1 MNLSRKKSP
10 GSGFLE
16 VFREQV
22 RHCTRCA
29 GCLPVCPTF
38 TATGEETRSPR
49 GRIMLI
55 AAVLD
60 GRLYLTGTLS
70 RRLSEC
76 LLCGACNDA
85 CPSGVSVSAAILAM
99 RDELARSGDSR
110 FTRAASRRLFTGTA
124 QNRRRLLEFSGA
136 LYARAPNNRFLPWR
150 HQGRKRA
157 VPRPGRNPLE
167 DVIAETTLAEEA
179 RPGATRPKGASD
191 RVALFP
197 GCATSLFYQQT
208 AAAAVR
214 VLTRAGID
222 VVFPRGLSCCGQPL
236 RSLGEPSAA
245 KSLAVDNLDI
255 LRSHDVDSVVTV
267 CPSCA
272 GALAEAASRMESE
285 LQISDIHALI
295 ADMGPAALAGPN
307 PAAPSPPAGPN
318 PAAAAPPEEAQH
330 ADPILAKVTWHDP
343 CHLGRGLGLIREP
356 REIIAGLP
364 GVEYVESGELRCCG
378 GGGLLCLQHY
388 GLALKI
394 GLPRA
399 EELAATGAGIVATGC
414 PGCRMQLEDMLG
426 RLNSDIKVM
435 HTVEL
440 LDGAPT

>member
-1 MNLSRKKSP
+1 MSLLRKKSP
-10 GSGFLE
+10 GRGFLE
-16 VFREQV
+16 VFRDQV

-38 TATGEETRSPR
+38 TATGEEARSPR
-49 GRIMLI
+49 GRVMLI

-60 GRLYLTGTLS
+60 GRLQLTGTLS

-85 CPSGVSVSAAILAM
+85 CPSGVSVSAAILAT

-110 FTRAASRRLFTGTA
+110 LTRAGSRRLFAGSA

-150 HQGRKRA
+150 HQSRKRA
-157 VPRPGRNPLE
+157 LPRPGSNPLE
-167 DVIAETTLAEEA
+167 DVIAETTPA
-179 RPGATRPKGASD
+179 GATQTGATPAGATPARGASR

-208 AAAAVR
+208 AVAAVH
-214 VLTRAGID
+214 VLARAGID
-222 VVFPRGLSCCGQPL
+222 VIFPRGLGCCGQPL

-245 KSLAVDNLDI
+245 ESLAANNLDI
-255 LRSHDVDSVVTV
+255 LRGLDVDSVVTV

-272 GALAEAASRMESE
+272 GALAEAASRTRID
-285 LQISDIHALI
+285 LQVSDIHALL
-295 ADMGPAALAGPN
+295 ADTGPACPAPQAETH
-307 PAAPSPPAGPN
+307 PAAPPTQAKTRR
-318 PAAAAPPEEAQH
+318 
-330 ADPILAKVTWHDP
+330 ADPATAKITWHDP

-356 REIIAGLP
+356 REIIAGLT
-364 GVEYVESGELRCCG
+364 GVEYVEAGELRCCG

-399 EELAATGAGIVATGC
+399 DELAATGAGIVATGC

-426 RLNSDIKVM
+426 RLDSDVKVM

-440 LDGAPT
+440 LDGAARG